1 MIGPTS
7 SDLIKHI
14 LANPKD
20 AKAIA
25 KVMLEAPTAAKT
37 STQTPLAQT
46 LLAALA
52 KGETTPASVRQTLE
66 STPWVKNAPAL
77 VQDIK
82 NLANTLKQDST
93 LKAFAQPFEKILNAS
108 LPNNPTTPQALQ
120 ERLQNSGIH
129 YEATLKQSIPTNTI
143 PPTGRSLIETLLQLL
158 PKAPLAPPLKAPL
171 QALAKDLLQ
180 APTPQKAQQ
189 FLQTL
194 NSALQHAQTYLS
206 KSHPLL
212 PLSKNIEQLQQLLNT
227 SNGKNIAWPT
237 VPNRST
243 QAGQTNQQ
251 NTIQQHAKE
260 ILVKLEATT
269 PTLRASNIPAQT
281 IQSIKNTLLQIA
293 QSPASPQPKAQY
305 NTQNIPLHV
314 NQAKPNI
321 PNAPTQP
328 TINNQ
333 DTPPQQTVAQ
343 NNLIFKPTPPVIQQ
357 SINPLAPHAK
367 PTLIMEDTK
376 IAKTSQ
382 PLMPMYAII
391 SRLHTQPPSPVSG
404 DLQTRLAQ
412 AIARLQTIIQ
422 QSDISAAKL
431 PPALLRLENLQAQI
445 RPQLTT
451 LSSPLPNP
459 QESTMND
466 MKRLLLEV
474 QQNTAGKETP
484 LAKEANNLATKALG
498 QLDFHQLYSLV
509 SQQTHTYLPYLW
521 DGLRGGALQYKRDGE
536 RTYCKIDLE
545 FEQFNRVQILIALFE
560 QHYISLTVGVENPE
574 LFSRIS
580 SHLKELRGMLNSVGL
595 VPQSVTLLPTLQE
608 MPYESFAKEEGF
620 GFDFKV

>member
-25 KVMLEAPTAAKT
+25 KVMLEAPTATKS

-46 LLAALA
+46 LLAALS

-82 NLANTLKQDST
+82 NLANTLKQDPA
-93 LKAFAQPFEKILNAS
+93 LKAFAQPFKKILNAS
-108 LPNNPTTPQALQ
+108 LPNNPATPQALQ
-120 ERLQNSGIH
+120 ARLQNSGLH
-129 YEATLKQSIPTNTI
+129 YEATLKQSIPANTI
-143 PPTGRSLIETLLQLL
+143 TPAGRSLIETLLQLL
-158 PKAPLAPPLKAPL
+158 PKAPLSPPLKAPL

-180 APTPQKAQQ
+180 VPTPQKAQQ

-194 NSALQHAQTYLS
+194 NSTLQHAQTHLS
-206 KSHPLL
+206 KNHPLL

-227 SNGKNIAWPT
+227 SNTKNAPLPT
-237 VPNRST
+237 GSNTPAQTT
-243 QAGQTNQQ
+243 QANQQ

-260 ILVKLEATT
+260 ILVKFEAAT

-281 IQSIKNTLLQIA
+281 IQSIKNALLQIA

-314 NQAKPNI
+314 NQTKPNT
-321 PNAPTQP
+321 PNTPTQP
-328 TINNQ
+328 TINSQNR
-333 DTPPQQTVAQ
+333 PSQQPVAQ
-343 NNLIFKPTPPVIQQ
+343 NNLNFKPTPPAIQQ
-357 SINPLAPHAK
+357 STNLLAPHAK
-367 PTLIMEDTK
+367 PTLIVQDAK

-382 PLMPMYAII
+382 PLMPMFAII
-391 SRLHTQPPSPVSG
+391 SQLQTQPPALGNG

-412 AIARLQTIIQ
+412 AISRLQSIIQ
-422 QSDISAAKL
+422 QADATAAKL
-431 PPALLRLENLQAQI
+431 PQALSKLENLQSQI
-445 RPQLTT
+445 RFQLTP
-451 LSSPLPNP
+451 LSTPPPNI
-459 QESTMND
+459 QESTIND
-466 MKRLLLEV
+466 VKRLLLEV
-474 QQNTAGKETP
+474 QQNTNGKEAP
-484 LAKEANNLATKALG
+484 LAKEVNSLANKALG

-521 DGLRGGALQYKRDGE
+521 EGLQGGALQYKRDSE

-545 FEQFNRVQILIALFE
+545 FEQFNRVQILIALFD
-560 QHYISLTVGVENPE
+560 QHHIALTVGVEHPE

-580 SHLKELRGMLNSVGL
+580 NHLKELRSMLISAGL
-595 VPQSVTLLPTLQE
+595 VPQSVTLLPTLHE
-608 MPYESFAKEEGF
+608 MPYESFAKEEVF